1 MTATTNETQG
11 RVSPDAPGKTWNA
24 SDFTPESGL
33 TAAEMLAIVRE
44 GRMVDDVREAQE
56 ARAASQ
62 ERGYRGQVRAGVAV
76 VPKGTTGLTID
87 GNPAR
92 VGRSFG
98 PQGSK
103 SYEVH
108 YSDENGCLHTIIV
121 PSASV
126 ADGLYGEK

>member
-1 MTATTNETQG
+1 MTATTTNETQG

-44 GRMVDDVREAQE
+44 GRIVDDVREARE
-56 ARAASQ
+56 VRAANQ
-62 ERGYRGQVRAGVAV
+62 ERGYQAQVRAGAV
-76 VPKGTTGLTID
+76 VVPEGTTGLTVD
-87 GNPAR
+87 GNAAR
-92 VGRSFG
+92 IGRSFG

-103 SYEVH
+103 AYEVH
-108 YSDENGCLHTIIV
+108 YSDENGLHTIIV

>member
-1 MTATTNETQG
+1 
-11 RVSPDAPGKTWNA
+11 
-24 SDFTPESGL
+24 
-33 TAAEMLAIVRE
+33 
-44 GRMVDDVREAQE
+44 MVDDVREARE

-62 ERGYRGQVRAGVAV
+62 ERGYQAQVRAGVVV
-76 VPKGTTGLTID
+76 VPEGTDGLTVD

-103 SYEVH
+103 AYEVH
-108 YSDENGCLHTIIV
+108 YSDETGLHTIII
-121 PSASV
+121 PSATV

>member
-1 MTATTNETQG
+1 MTATTNETHE
-11 RVSPDAPGKTWNA
+11 RISSDAPGKTWKA

-33 TAAEMLAIVRE
+33 TATEMLAIVRE

-62 ERGYRGQVRAGVAV
+62 ERGYQAQVRAGVAV
-76 VPKGTTGLTID
+76 VLEGTIGLTVD
-87 GNPAR
+87 GNAAR
-92 VGRSFG
+92 IGRSFG

-103 SYEVH
+103 AYELH
-108 YSDENGCLHTIIV
+108 YTDENGLHTIIV